1 MKATKKKTKAKVPAK
16 LKDLEPKKT
25 PKGGF
30 IMPWRG

>member
-1 MKATKKKTKAKVPAK
+1 MKATKKKAKTKVAVK

-30 IMPWRG
+30 IFRG